1 MRPGPDP
8 KLHFIFWTCNSL
20 GEATDGTHSILYWD
34 LSFDRLKL
42 ATGTASSVAVLKSKT
57 EAHISNSAFLPSIP
71 SLKVTQ
77 DYASLTALQ
86 ILSVIFLTLK
96 TPDQFLL
103 GLSARKMSWTPGLC
117 CSWTIHPAL
126 DETPLQF
133 VHCFEQLRL
142 LAQSGKT
149 VAAEVSQPKTSLP
162 DAWDLKRPVK
172 LMAASTQSMP
182 FKGNYI

>member
-57 EAHISNSAFLPSIP
+57 EAHNTNSAFLPSIP

-103 GLSARKMSWTPGLC
+103 GLSARKMS
-117 CSWTIHPAL
+117 
-126 DETPLQF
+126 
-133 VHCFEQLRL
+133 
-142 LAQSGKT
+142 
-149 VAAEVSQPKTSLP
+149 
-162 DAWDLKRPVK
+162 
-172 LMAASTQSMP
+172 
-182 FKGNYI
+182 